1 LAGAA
6 FRFGHST
13 IDGFIT
19 MVKDSGPSQFI
30 DLKDN
35 FFNSDLIYKDGK
47 KTFAFPTRSPW
58 LLGCHGYRVTIVTR
72 LP

>member
-1 LAGAA
+1 
-6 FRFGHST
+6 
-13 IDGFIT
+13 

-47 KTFAFPTRSPW
+47 KTLLLPTRPPW
-58 LLGCHGYRVTIVTR
+58 LLGYHGYKATMI
-72 LP
+72 